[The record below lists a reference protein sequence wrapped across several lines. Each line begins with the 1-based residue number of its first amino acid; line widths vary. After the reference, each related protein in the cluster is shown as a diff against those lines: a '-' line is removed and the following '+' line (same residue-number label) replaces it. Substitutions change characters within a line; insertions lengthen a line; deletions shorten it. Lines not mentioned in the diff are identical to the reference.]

1 MPQLKTGELSEEEEA
16 AARDQGMQGA
26 SCLLVEDEAK
36 RGKEAPAAGL
46 LRVACDAM
54 MHALGCVL
62 CNRNAVACSMRCS
75 QQLPAWVPAA
85 AAHLRIKSGSPS

>member
-36 RGKEAPAAGL
+36 RGKEAPQ
-46 LRVACDAM
+46 
-54 MHALGCVL
+54 H
-62 CNRNAVACSMRCS
+62 
-75 QQLPAWVPAA
+75 
-85 AAHLRIKSGSPS
+85 